1 MLGVLLGIEEMV
13 LFVPVGFIFSVIFSL
28 HFVLMLI
35 YSIIAEC
42 SNGLPQPLD
51 SDYLLG
57 RINNKIFMGSMIIS
71 VICLII

>member
-1 MLGVLLGIEEMV
+1 MLGILLGVEEMV

-28 HFVLMLI
+28 HFVLMMI

-42 SNGLPQPLD
+42 SGLPQPLD
-51 SDYLLG
+51 SDYLFG